1 MKNEL
6 ETSVEAITIANKAV
20 IKNSIEKNYLNDP
33 HLKFDYNLFEGNL
46 FETKVKKFRLLL
58 NAFGSYNSLSVNDIR
73 LFYDPVYKKFDLIF
87 NDGSTTFLKIP
98 EKINFSKIS
107 EKI

>member
-6 ETSVEAITIANKAV
+6 ETSVEAITIANKAF

-33 HLKFDYNLFEGNL
+33 HLNFDYNLFEGNL
-46 FETKVKKFRLLL
+46 FESKVKKFRLLL

-73 LFYDPVYKKFDLIF
+73 LFYDQFIKSLILFSMMDLLLF
-87 NDGSTTFLKIP
+87 
-98 EKINFSKIS
+98 
-107 EKI
+107 